1 MLIISKSYYL
11 SINVIKM
18 NMIDIFININDMI
31 LNCCVFCLEIIFSCL
46 FDGCVFFILI
56 FSIFFNIWINMIF
69 IVNIIIGK
77 IL

>member
-31 LNCCVFCLEIIFSCL
+31 LNC
-46 FDGCVFFILI
+46 
-56 FSIFFNIWINMIF
+56 
-69 IVNIIIGK
+69 
-77 IL
+77 

>member
-31 LNCCVFCLEIIFSCL
+31 LNCWICCLEMIFNCL
-46 FDGCVFFILI
+46 FDRCVFFILI